1 MQVLKDAWLEDNV
14 AQCGYCRAGQLM
26 TASALVNRNK
36 HPGEQQIDRA
46 MADNICRCGAY
57 ECIKHGINNASLAL
71 AKEVTDSGELIGVF

>member
-36 HPGEQQIDRA
+36 HPGEQQVDRA
-46 MADNICRCGAY
+46 MADNIFRRFSMIHSSHIY
-57 ECIKHGINNASLAL
+57 ESWINHIAFDNLT
-71 AKEVTDSGELIGVF
+71 KNTH